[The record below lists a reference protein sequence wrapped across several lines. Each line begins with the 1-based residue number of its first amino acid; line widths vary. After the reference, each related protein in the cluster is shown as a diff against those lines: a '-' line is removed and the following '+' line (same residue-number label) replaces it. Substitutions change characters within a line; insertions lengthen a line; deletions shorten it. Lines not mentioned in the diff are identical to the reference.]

1 VATSEG
7 FAGNP
12 ARVHD
17 FYNLHRRRHH
27 DARPNAAHAALPRL
41 ESEHAD
47 DVLTITQNIDG
58 LPEAA
63 GTRNL
68 IHKNGQLARALCA
81 ACGTSTP

>member
-1 VATSEG
+1 
-7 FAGNP
+7 
-12 ARVHD
+12 VHD
-17 FYNLHRRRHH
+17 FYTLHRRRHH
-27 DARPNAAHAALPRL
+27 DARPNAAHAALARL